1 MKFPSPIL
9 KSHLTKSLQSEGP
22 SLEAPEVNAF
32 FKNCNLASKKVSDH
46 SRKQQMFFFL
56 LQWFFCFFLFVFCY
70 NGLRVLAGFERYPL
84 SFFLT
89 FSHEADSTTSQIYHG
104 AERSRS
110 SGHAEHLPGVH
121 GPAP

>member
-1 MKFPSPIL
+1 MHFSKTVTWPPKKYQTI
-9 KSHLTKSLQSEGP
+9 
-22 SLEAPEVNAF
+22 PESNKCF
-32 FKNCNLASKKVSDH
+32 FLL
-46 SRKQQMFFFL
+46 L

-104 AERSRS
+104 AERSSS